1 MEDDKIQ
8 ELIDKF
14 IQAAKKHQDSSLA
27 NWRMA
32 NLEAKKLQQIFLELI
47 VGGQMAREALLK
59 LVDSEESG
67 VSLMAA
73 VYSLKYNP
81 EKSLKTLKTLEKRPG
96 FIGFQAEQAIKR
108 WEEGSWQLE

>member
-1 MEDDKIQ
+1 MEDSKIQ
-8 ELIDKF
+8 ELLDKF
-14 IQAAKKHQDSSLA
+14 IQAAKKHQDSSLVDWRTA
-27 NWRMA
+27 NA
-32 NLEAKKLQQIFLELI
+32 EAKKLQQVFLELTH
-47 VGGQMAREALLK
+47 GGQVAREALLR
-59 LVDSEESG
+59 LVDSEECA

-81 EKSLKTLKTLEKRPG
+81 VKSLAALKKLEKQPG